1 MALGATR
8 RSVLQLVLG
17 PAIALIGTGV
27 ALGVAASLALSSIMR
42 TLLYQVSER
51 DPSTFIGIAVTLA
64 TVGVLAS
71 ALPAR
76 RATRVDPVEALR
88 M

>member
-64 TVGVLAS
+64 TVGFLAS

>member
-1 MALGATR
+1 M
-8 RSVLQLVLG
+8 
-17 PAIALIGTGV
+17 LIGAGV

-64 TVGVLAS
+64 TVGLLAS

>member
-1 MALGATR
+1 MALGVTR
-8 RSVLQLVLG
+8 RSVLQFVLG
-17 PAIALIGTGV
+17 QAIALIGTGV

-51 DPSTFIGIAVTLA
+51 DPSTVIGIAVTLA
-64 TVGVLAS
+64 TVGFLAS